1 MINKHLNWN
10 ILFLL
15 LIFNFSNQPV
25 LAGIYDPSA
34 SVYRFQKKMAKRGNA
49 DSQFKLGLMFETGSG
64 VEQGLVNAILWYKK
78 AADQNFKPA
87 INRLTY
93 LDIKKSGFT
102 RSHTRWIKQLKK
114 DAQFNEGEAIFLLG
128 QMYSEGTGIKKDL
141 KQALTLLR
149 KAARSDIPGS
159 ESEINRVEHE
169 LAILNEKSANEK
181 QKRIVALNL
190 TKARPDLTKS
200 LSLLPALNPLNNKTS
215 KTKPPRRPFI
225 TVEELRK
232 QQARAR
238 ELRNKKQQPKKLITN
253 HVALNKTISNK
264 TNIPAIKP
272 PLRQIK
278 PIERVDEHP
287 MDIICG
293 GINMLQSGC
302 R

>member
-10 ILFLL
+10 FLLLL
-15 LIFNFSNQPV
+15 LIFNFSNQPA

-49 DSQFKLGLMFETGSG
+49 ESQFKLGLMFETGSG

-102 RSHTRWIKQLKK
+102 RSHKRWVKQLQK
-114 DAQFNEGEAIFLLG
+114 DAQFNEGEALFLLG

-141 KQALTLLR
+141 NQALILLS

-159 ESEINRVEHE
+159 ESAINRVEHE
-169 LAILNEKSANEK
+169 LSIVNEKNAKEK
-181 QKRIVALNL
+181 RKRIVALNL
-190 TKARPDLTKS
+190 RQAKPDLTKP
-200 LSLLPALNPLNNKTS
+200 LSLLPALAPINNKTL
-215 KTKPPRRPFI
+215 KTKPPGRPFI

-238 ELRNKKQQPKKLITN
+238 QLRNKKQSPEKLNTN
-253 HVALNKTISNK
+253 HVALNKIASNK
-264 TNIPAIKP
+264 ANKPANKP

-278 PIERVDEHP
+278 PVEKAEEHP